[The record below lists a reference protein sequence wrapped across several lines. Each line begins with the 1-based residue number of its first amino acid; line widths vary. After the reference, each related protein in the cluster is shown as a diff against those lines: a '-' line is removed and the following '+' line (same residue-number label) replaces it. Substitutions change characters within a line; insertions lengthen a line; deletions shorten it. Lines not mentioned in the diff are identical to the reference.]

1 MEVFLDFLSVNV
13 EEIDKQH
20 KMFLSILNS
29 LYVVLKKDESE
40 KEISNIL
47 KQLISYTNFHFATE
61 ERYFDKFNYSLAEEH
76 KKQHNDLKL
85 KVEEFKKRFDLEG
98 AEILFDL
105 IDFLEDWHVEHL
117 SMHDKKYVECFNKNG
132 LT

>member
-1 MEVFLDFLSVNV
+1 M

>member
-1 MEVFLDFLSVNV
+1 V